1 MKNKTALQTVLDD
14 IKLFEEHVQRS
25 SSDADYY
32 ASVVEVLLDEKHQ
45 IESNILNAAADT
57 IAKLPED
64 TKPTVVREVI
74 IGEDEVLRLL
84 VAISVQKEHEGG
96 RTQVVKVIERGESI
110 SVMFVDGKEVDLTDA
125 QNW

>member
-45 IESNILNAAADT
+45 IESNILNAAADA

-84 VAISVQKEHEGG
+84 VAISVQKEREGG

>member
-1 MKNKTALQTVLDD
+1 M
-14 IKLFEEHVQRS
+14 
-25 SSDADYY
+25 
-32 ASVVEVLLDEKHQ
+32 LDEKHQ
-45 IESNILNAAADT
+45 IESNILNAAADA

>member
-45 IESNILNAAADT
+45 IESNILNAAADA

-96 RTQVVKVIERGESI
+96 RTQVVKVIDRGESI

>member
-45 IESNILNAAADT
+45 NESNILNAAADA

>member
-45 IESNILNAAADT
+45 IESNILNAAADA

>member
-32 ASVVEVLLDEKHQ
+32 ASVVEVLLDEKLQ
-45 IESNILNAAADT
+45 IESNILNAAADA

>member
-14 IKLFEEHVQRS
+14 IKLFEEHVRRS

-45 IESNILNAAADT
+45 IESNILKAAADA

-64 TKPTVVREVI
+64 TKPTVVKEVVI
-74 IGEDEVLRLL
+74 SEDELLRLA
-84 VAISVQKEHEGG
+84 VAISVQKQREGG
-96 RTQVVKVIERGESI
+96 RTQVVKLIERGESI
-110 SVMFVDGKEVDLTDA
+110 SVMFEAGPEVDLTDA

>member
-14 IKLFEEHVQRS
+14 IKLFEEHVRRS

-45 IESNILNAAADT
+45 IESNILKAAADA

-64 TKPTVVREVI
+64 TKPTVVKEVVI
-74 IGEDEVLRLL
+74 SEDELLRLS
-84 VAISVQKEHEGG
+84 VAISVQKQREGG
-96 RTQVVKVIERGESI
+96 RTQVVKLIERGESI
-110 SVMFVDGKEVDLTDA
+110 SVMFEAGPEIDLTDA

>member
-14 IKLFEEHVQRS
+14 IKLFEEHVRRS

-45 IESNILNAAADT
+45 IESNILKAAADA

-64 TKPTVVREVI
+64 TKPTVVKEVVI
-74 IGEDEVLRLL
+74 SEDELLRLS
-84 VAISVQKEHEGG
+84 VAISVQKQREGG
-96 RTQVVKVIERGESI
+96 RTQVVKLIERGESI
-110 SVMFVDGKEVDLTDA
+110 SVMFEAGPEVDLTDA